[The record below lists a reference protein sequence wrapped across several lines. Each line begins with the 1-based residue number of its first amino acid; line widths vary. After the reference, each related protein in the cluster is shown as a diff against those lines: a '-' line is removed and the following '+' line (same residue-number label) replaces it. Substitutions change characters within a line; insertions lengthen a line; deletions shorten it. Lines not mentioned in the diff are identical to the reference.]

1 MDWNTPIGIVC
12 GVSIYFAM
20 LLAIAWWTGG
30 NSSNAH
36 FFLASRRANWLV
48 VSLGMIGATLSGIT
62 FISIP
67 GLVGAQGPSREFS
80 YLQLVAGYVLGYVI
94 IATILLPLYYRLNL
108 TSIYGY
114 LERRFGKWSF
124 RTGSATFIVS
134 QLLINSLR
142 LLILIEILHKFAL
155 AELGVPFWAGASII
169 LFVLWLYTFRS
180 GIHTIVWTD
189 LIQTAWM
196 LLAVLWTIFACSQLL
211 DRGWTDVFNVWNA
224 GQARIFL
231 EPDGRSN
238 FGAFVHALVSG
249 ALITVAMTGLD
260 QDRMQK
266 NLTCRT
272 LAQSQKNMFLFSGL
286 LVLVNVLFLSL
297 GAVMFLLARQRGIE
311 LPTST
316 DLVFPTIAFGHLE
329 SGLGLIFLL
338 GVLAAT
344 FSGADSALTAMTTT
358 TCVDFLGFSNKSDD
372 RNRRRVRAA
381 IHLGFA
387 LLTVAVVLALH
398 HQNTNQ
404 SAILRLLSLVGLT
417 YGPLLGLFAFGLS
430 SRRRLREPL
439 VPLVCIAAP
448 LFAFYLEQREFFC
461 GMRLGSLLILAS
473 GLLSL
478 MGLAAISRE
487 TSGDPGARFHRAD
500 SLHRGA

>member
-1 MDWNTPIGIVC
+1 MMDWNTPIGIVC
-12 GVSIYFAM
+12 GVSLYFAV
-20 LLAIAWWTGG
+20 LLTMAWRTGG
-30 NSSNAH
+30 DASNAQ
-36 FFLASRRANWLV
+36 FFLASRRAHWLV

-114 LERRFGKWSF
+114 LEQRFGKWSF

-155 AELGVPFWAGASII
+155 AELGVPFWVGATVVLSI
-169 LFVLWLYTFRS
+169 LWLYTFRS

-189 LIQTAWM
+189 LVQTGWM
-196 LLAVLWTIFACSQLL
+196 LLAVVWTIFACSQLL
-211 DRGWTDVFNVWNA
+211 DRGWADVFQVWNA
-224 GQARIFL
+224 GQARIFV
-231 EPDGRSN
+231 EPDAASN
-238 FGAFVHALVSG
+238 IGSFIHAVVSG

-286 LVLVNVLFLSL
+286 LVMVNVLFLSL

-311 LPTST
+311 LPTET
-316 DLVFPTIAFGHLE
+316 DLVYPTIAFGHLA

-358 TCVDFLGFSNKSDD
+358 TCVDFLGFGTNSDQ
-372 RNRRRVRAA
+372 RVQRRVRAA
-381 IHLGFA
+381 IQLGFA
-387 LLTVAVVLALH
+387 VLTVIVVLVLH
-398 HQNTNQ
+398 RRNTDQ

-417 YGPLLGLFAFGLS
+417 YGPLLGLFAFGLC

-439 VPLVCIAAP
+439 VPLVCISAP
-448 LFAFYLEQREFFC
+448 LIAYYLEQREFFC
-461 GMRLGSLLILAS
+461 GVRLGSLLILAS

-478 MGLAAISRE
+478 IGLAAISRAATQHSPNRE
-487 TSGDPGARFHRAD
+487 A
-500 SLHRGA
+500 